1 MNQIRSA
8 DSHALLTCF
17 FEECES
23 QFRFLEEEH
32 GYLYFSGLM
41 EYKGNYK
48 LIKPYNEEIENPEK
62 PFYAV
67 TRYERNNQA
76 IEVFY
81 GDQNYILEIFV
92 YPDAIQR
99 FSIRDLISAARGD
112 MTRNKAATYLTEAR
126 NIADSLKWFSNAMRD
141 NPKVLQ
147 PSERLVERASVM
159 RDTLLEQGVRS
170 HLDKLI
176 KNASQRAA
184 EAFAKKDFS
193 QVIDILTPFEDYLSS
208 ADNKKLRIAREKTS

>member
-1 MNQIRSA
+1 MDQIRSA
-8 DSHALLTCF
+8 HPHDLLTCF

-48 LIKPYNEEIENPEK
+48 LIKPYNNETQAPDQ
-62 PFYAV
+62 PFYAI
-67 TRYERNNQA
+67 TRYERNSQA

-81 GDQNYILEIFV
+81 GDQNYILEIYV
-92 YPDAIQR
+92 YPDAIRR
-99 FSIRDLISAARGD
+99 FSIRDLVSAARGD
-112 MTRNKAATYLTEAR
+112 ISQRKAAAYLTEAT
-126 NIADSLKWFSNAMRD
+126 NISESLKWFSGAIRN

-147 PSERLVERASVM
+147 PSDRLIERATVM

-176 KNASQRAA
+176 KNASQQAA
-184 EAFAKKDFS
+184 EAFVQKDYAR
-193 QVIDILTPFEDYLSS
+193 VIDILVAFEEYLSA
-208 ADNKKLRIAREKTS
+208 ADLKKLRIAREKTS